1 MTLIVDDPWHAYPT
15 QHAVWMRFYSLFA
28 AADGLIFYAD
38 IFKRYFIEAIHEFFM
53 DNVQYFEFRALL
65 PSVSV
70 SNSQLF
76 DIGKHCLINLI
87 KKICK
92 LFFLDI

>member
-15 QHAVWMRFYSLFA
+15 QHDVWMRFYSLFT
-28 AADGLIFYAD
+28 AADGLSFYAD
-38 IFKRYFIEAIHEFFM
+38 IFKRYFIEAIHEFYM

-70 SNSQLF
+70 SISRFFNIEKFLCTAF
-76 DIGKHCLINLI
+76 ILII
-87 KKICK
+87 
-92 LFFLDI
+92 